1 MTGWD
6 PAFLQEAIDTCTNE
20 SGELSDCPLFVEN
33 GPLLSE
39 DVQRECKFRTP
50 LGLLSENAAGLNM
63 AKLPGGIQI
72 QDGPQSATPGSG
84 PIDKFTSL
92 IGDVFGGDSSTTTP
106 SSPSVPSKP
115 FTLLAVPT
123 SSSLSTVS
131 TSVISSAGGAFLES
145 PSTPTPST
153 SSTPTSTPTP
163 TTTSAPQVTSEPGV
177 SYQVAST
184 QTITNAD
191 GNVQE
196 IVWMEP
202 VVYVTEESYTTV
214 TVPGSSQQKAKMV
227 RDHVVKH
234 RHHGHRGH

>member
-6 PAFLQEAIDTCTNE
+6 SAFLQEAIDTCTNE
-20 SGELSDCPLFVEN
+20 SGELSDCSVFVDN

-39 DVQRECKFRTP
+39 DVQRDCKFRTP
-50 LGLLSENAAGLNM
+50 LLLLGENDAAMNM
-63 AKLPGGIQI
+63 AKLPGGLQI

-84 PIDKFTSL
+84 PLDKFTSL

-106 SSPSVPSKP
+106 SSPSVPPTPSV
-115 FTLLAVPT
+115 APT
-123 SSSLSTVS
+123 SSTLSTTS
-131 TSVISSAGGAFLES
+131 TSIISFSGAAFLES
-145 PSTPTPST
+145 PSIPTPST
-153 SSTPTSTPTP
+153 SSTTTSTSTPM
-163 TTTSAPQVTSEPGV
+163 TTSAPLVTSEPGV

-184 QTITNAD
+184 QTITSAD

-214 TVPGSSQQKAKMV
+214 TVPGPGPQKVKMA